1 MRQQPK
7 VLQAC
12 KLVCAWV
19 AGSSVET
26 LGWQWPVCA
35 LCLGQFLEGTGSL
48 KGLEQGR
55 DVVQHILERLAHS
68 SDLEKS

>member
-1 MRQQPK
+1 M
-7 VLQAC
+7 
-12 KLVCAWV
+12 
-19 AGSSVET
+19 GT

-48 KGLEQGR
+48 NGLEQER

-68 SDLEKS
+68 SDSWRRVQKE